1 MYNFQL
7 TNVYFL
13 VDLSSLSTTEETRL
27 IDSDDST
34 CFGVTAK
41 TSVTFNFTETVVVE
55 FVRIVVNNAGKFLSV
70 TRGR

>member
-34 CFGVTAK
+34 CFAVTAK